1 MAEYNISIAVKY
13 TCKYIHITCYF
24 MRIKCYGKLQQEI
37 KTYEKYN
44 GKYTKSTAEKFLK
57 DYKETL
63 SSDEMEEFESES
75 THLEMLAETLPDIGF
90 DII

>member
-1 MAEYNISIAVKY
+1 MSKTNLTKSKMAEYSINIAVKFI
-13 TCKYIHITCYF
+13 CKHIRITRYF
-24 MRIKCYGKLQQEI
+24 MRIKCYGKLLQEI

-63 SSDEMEEFESES
+63 SSDEMEDLS
-75 THLEMLAETLPDIGF
+75 LKVRIWKC
-90 DII
+90 